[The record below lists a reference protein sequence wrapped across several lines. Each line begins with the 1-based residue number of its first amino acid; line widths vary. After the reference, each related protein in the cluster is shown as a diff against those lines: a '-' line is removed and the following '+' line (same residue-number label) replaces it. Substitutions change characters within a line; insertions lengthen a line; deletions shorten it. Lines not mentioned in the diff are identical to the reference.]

1 MLPCLTVRLLRK
13 PILNFL
19 MKFKR
24 ALNRLL

>member
-13 PILNFL
+13 LILNFL

>member
-13 PILNFL
+13 LILSFL